1 MNSSGAEESKNLADT
16 EKKIGTDTQS
26 ITRQDARKIDES
38 NIIQ

>member
-1 MNSSGAEESKNLADT
+1 MNSSAEELKNLADT
-16 EKKIGTDTQS
+16 EKRIGTDTQS